1 MFAETIIIGNLGS
14 DPEMRFTPGGKAVT
28 SFSVAT
34 SEKWTGADGKPQE
47 RTTWWR
53 VSVWDKQAEIVEKYL
68 KKGRQ
73 VMVKGRVE
81 ARAFTDKS
89 GEVRASLEL
98 TANTV
103 KFLGSNPN
111 GEHTAVSVAPVT
123 ADEDSVP
130 F

>member
-14 DPEMRFTPGGKAVT
+14 DPEMRYAPSGKAVT

-34 SEKWTGADGKPQE
+34 SNKWTGADGSKQE
-47 RTTWWR
+47 KTTWWR
-53 VSVWDKQAEIVEKYL
+53 VSVWDKQAEVAEKYL
-68 KKGRQ
+68 KKGKQ

-81 ARAFTDKS
+81 ARAFTDKA

-98 TANTV
+98 TADTI
-103 KFLGSNPN
+103 KFLGSAN
-111 GEHTAVSVAPVT
+111 GETTATSVAPVVESS
-123 ADEDSVP
+123 DVP

>member
-1 MFAETIIIGNLGS
+1 
-14 DPEMRFTPGGKAVT
+14 
-28 SFSVAT
+28 
-34 SEKWTGADGKPQE
+34 
-47 RTTWWR
+47 
-53 VSVWDKQAEIVEKYL
+53 
-68 KKGRQ
+68 
-73 VMVKGRVE
+73 MVKGRVE

-111 GEHTAVSVAPVT
+111 GESVAVSVAPVT